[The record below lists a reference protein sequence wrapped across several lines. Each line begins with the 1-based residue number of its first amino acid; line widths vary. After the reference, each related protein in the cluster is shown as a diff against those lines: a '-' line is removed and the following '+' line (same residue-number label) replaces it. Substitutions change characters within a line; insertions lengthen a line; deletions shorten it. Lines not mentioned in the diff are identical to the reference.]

1 MISTIF
7 NLSLA
12 FYMVFSA
19 PGSIPVFMS
28 SLKHFS
34 KQRQRQLI
42 IRECVLALV
51 TLILFV
57 FFSGKIFQFLGIAPY
72 AFPAIGGV
80 LLFIVSF
87 RMFTAPLMMQTEESH
102 VKSEPLFFPLAFPII
117 TGPAVITTTLVYLE
131 NVHFS
136 AQAVWIGV
144 FIAWFLS
151 MLTLLSSSFFNRI
164 LGPSGLFA
172 LERIFS
178 IIILLI
184 SVDLVLKGISIAF
197 NIGYYATMAAAVS

>member
-1 MISTIF
+1 MISKIF

-34 KQRQRQLI
+34 KQRQKQLI
-42 IRECVLALV
+42 IRECLLALI
-51 TLILFV
+51 TLVLFV

-72 AFPAIGGV
+72 SFPAIGGV

-87 RMFTAPLMMQTEESH
+87 RMFTAPLIVQAEETH
-102 VKSEPLFFPLAFPII
+102 LKSEPLFFPLAFPII

-131 NVHFS
+131 NIHFS
-136 AQAVWIGV
+136 TQAVWIGV
-144 FIAWFLS
+144 LIAWFLS
-151 MLTLLSSSFFNRI
+151 TLTLLSSSFFNRI

-184 SVDLVLKGISIAF
+184 SVDLVLKGISVAF
-197 NIGYYATMAAAVS
+197 NIGYYANLAAAS